1 MADGVV
7 AAIAC
12 LLRRE
17 RAKKQTLSLAYLGV
31 VGAMTCLVLMLLL
44 RRCSV
49 VLFCTDRRCSLVL
62 ISCVHK
68 EVFSCVHKV
77 FSCVDLYRNR
87 Q

>member
-31 VGAMTCLVLMLLL
+31 VGAMTCLVLM
-44 RRCSV
+44 
-49 VLFCTDRRCSLVL
+49 F
-62 ISCVHK
+62 
-68 EVFSCVHKV
+68 
-77 FSCVDLYRNR
+77 
-87 Q
+87 